1 MVDKKRQVL
10 RINKLL
16 IFILIFIFC
25 GGSDNSS
32 SSNIDNITSVVK
44 ESQESTSDQE
54 STSNQ
59 ESTQNSD
66 EQNTNKS
73 VWGEWYG
80 DIEIYAAPDVTQQH
94 IDITL
99 EWVKKGI
106 EFWGSY
112 GPLELWIVGD
122 TYEGAIALDN
132 LWCDVRTQKDPKWN
146 TEWDCANGDPYGSG
160 DGWSPF
166 YRCVDEGCSAVSTYI
181 QSNLDYWFN
190 IITMLSLIHI

>member
-32 SSNIDNITSVVK
+32 SSNIDNITSVVE

-73 VWGEWYG
+73 VWGEWY
-80 DIEIYAAPDVTQQH
+80 
-94 IDITL
+94 
-99 EWVKKGI
+99 
-106 EFWGSY
+106 
-112 GPLELWIVGD
+112 
-122 TYEGAIALDN
+122 
-132 LWCDVRTQKDPKWN
+132 
-146 TEWDCANGDPYGSG
+146 
-160 DGWSPF
+160 
-166 YRCVDEGCSAVSTYI
+166 
-181 QSNLDYWFN
+181 
-190 IITMLSLIHI
+190 

>member
-1 MVDKKRQVL
+1 LVDKKRQVL

-25 GGSDNSS
+25 GGSNNSS
-32 SSNIDNITSVVK
+32 SSNIDNITSVVE
-44 ESQESTSDQE
+44 ESQESTSDQESTSNQKSTSDQE

-66 EQNTNKS
+66 EQNINKS

-99 EWVKKGI
+99 EWVKR
-106 EFWGSY
+106 
-112 GPLELWIVGD
+112 V
-122 TYEGAIALDN
+122 
-132 LWCDVRTQKDPKWN
+132 
-146 TEWDCANGDPYGSG
+146 
-160 DGWSPF
+160 
-166 YRCVDEGCSAVSTYI
+166 
-181 QSNLDYWFN
+181 
-190 IITMLSLIHI
+190 